1 EALDLQSVDCSALGE
16 VVEATQFHVVR
27 GDEQLAALVE
37 RNSVRGGELLGGLCA
52 PATQLGL
59 AAAGLVVDP
68 GMDDAAVV
76 ASLVRAQLRRL
87 LHQQQAGTGAP
98 LEQLQGGRG
107 ADDPSADHAEV
118 VHRITSPG
126 RAGRATTEC
135 ALVRRSPR
143 SSRSDCRATGCRAS
157 CAA

>member
-1 EALDLQSVDCSALGE
+1 RSARLSRRRSSTWF
-16 VVEATQFHVVR
+16 VATSSF
-27 GDEQLAALVE
+27 AALVE
-37 RNSVRGGELLGGLCA
+37 RSSVRGGELLGGLCA

-118 VHRITSPG
+118 VQIG
-126 RAGRATTEC
+126 
-135 ALVRRSPR
+135 
-143 SSRSDCRATGCRAS
+143 RAS
-157 CAA
+157 CRGRGWRRV